1 MLRALPLV
9 LALAA
14 FAAGLGGRFV
24 LDDLP
29 TIVDNPV
36 VRGDVPAS
44 AAFARNAWGLPPGDG
59 PPSYRPLPMLMYRA
73 ERALFGFSPLA
84 FHADSLLLY
93 LALIALGQAIAAV
106 WLGEAAAC
114 AAASLFAVM
123 PIHVEAVASI
133 VGRSETLALLFEL
146 IALALLLPLTRG
158 ERASPLRIA
167 GAALAFAAALL
178 CKESAV
184 MFPLVI
190 ALLVA
195 TQKGRARWIAPL
207 VLLGVLAIYADAR
220 TRLMPPAGAEVG
232 DDLLA
237 VASWPQR
244 IAIALELVTG
254 YGRLMVAPVDLC
266 TGRKYAELA
275 LPDARD
281 LPAILAGAALLAA
294 AAWWTVRDLRRDRR
308 PLIGCAL
315 ALGFVFSSL
324 PIRLPELMAD
334 RFMLG
339 PSWFLCL
346 AAGALAAKW
355 IDRDPVRL
363 AIVGLA
369 VAAQAAA
376 CVFYCRVWR
385 NDLTLFSHATV
396 ACPRSVHNRLRYGES
411 LARAGASEEAVW
423 QLALAAEGRRRFP
436 ERWQPPDSEAP
447 IAERLRSLPRLDAL
461 ARYLDGRGFHRE
473 AAIARTAASSA
484 PATPDTPARS
494 DTAR

>member
-1 MLRALPLV
+1 LV
-9 LALAA
+9 LALLA

-24 LDDLP
+24 LDDVP
-29 TIVDNPV
+29 TIVENPV
-36 VRGDVPAS
+36 VRSELPA
-44 AAFARNAWGLPPGDG
+44 ADAFSRNAWGRPPGDG
-59 PPSYRPLPMLMYRA
+59 PPSYRPLPVLMYRA

-84 FHADSLLLY
+84 FHVDSLLIY
-93 LALIALGQAIAAV
+93 LAVIALGQAIAAA

-123 PIHVEAVASI
+123 PIHVEAVASV
-133 VGRSETLALLFEL
+133 VGRAETLALLFEL
-146 IALALLLPLTRG
+146 IALALLVRT
-158 ERASPLRIA
+158 SPLRIA
-167 GAALAFAAALL
+167 AAALAFAAALL

-184 MFPLVI
+184 MFPLVV
-190 ALLVA
+190 ALLLA
-195 TQKGRARWIAPL
+195 SQEGRRRWIAPL
-207 VLLGVLAIYADAR
+207 VLLCVLAAYVEL
-220 TRLMPPAGAEVG
+220 RLRLVPLSGGEVG

-244 IAIALELVTG
+244 IAIALELVAG
-254 YGRLMVAPVDLC
+254 YARLMAAPVDLC

-294 AAWWTVRDLRRDRR
+294 AAWWTMRDLRRDRR
-308 PLIGCAL
+308 PLVGCAL

-355 IDRDPVRL
+355 IDRDRL
-363 AIVGLA
+363 RLGVVGLA
-369 VAAQAAA
+369 IAAQAAA

-385 NDLTLFSHATV
+385 DDLALFAHATA
-396 ACPRSVHNRLRYGES
+396 ACPRSVHNHLRYAES
-411 LARAGASEEAVW
+411 LSRAGVAEEAVW
-423 QLALAAEGRRRFP
+423 QFALAAEGRRRFP
-436 ERWQPPDSEAP
+436 NRWQPPESDAP
-447 IAERLRSLPRLDAL
+447 IRERLLLFDDHARAGL
-461 ARYLDGRGFHRE
+461 ARYLDERGFPRE
-473 AAIARTAASSA
+473 AAIVRTAAPSA
-484 PATPDTPARS
+484 PGTPDTPARS